1 VKSLLRTLALLVAV
15 ATGVAAADDPVWL
28 ALPLPG
34 GAFGLAGAAG
44 LEAQT
49 ESWRVLYE
57 TSRRLHPTYGD
68 PADAARL
75 RQRVHAQ
82 LHDAPPRLARTVS
95 LPLPTRLWRTVILG
109 RQVPEDRLVEAI
121 LDDRDASLV
130 YRGLFQLDDPTLRFL
145 ARHPDLVKWIR
156 EKRSDAFS
164 VFAGSLHVRDERAL
178 VPGGAEAES
187 LWASTV
193 GESPAQA
200 EPFLRKLLAQAEGR
214 TAFFFHTIDRLEPAA
229 QRFALG
235 GAGGDTKARQDR
247 FRSLAA
253 AFAQEPAWWRP
264 EAGAFSRALVDPAV
278 VLGRVR
284 FEADGRLAPP
294 SSRVFWE
301 AAFSGEIPEKA
312 DGLHLG
318 PSVDATW
325 LVESVGLAA
334 APEIRR
340 ERLTQVAFGQRVFG
354 TIAPGEQKDTL
365 LALRG
370 LARYPALVLVL
381 DRMDV
386 KAASTYAQAVRRA
399 DEIASLG
406 SDRRAVAAL
415 AQFQGAV
422 ALLDRA
428 RFARTLEATDA
439 EALVA
444 SLATVP
450 LSAGAYHG
458 GVARW
463 IEERLLPAVGPI
475 VDADPSSAS
484 AEGSLLGALA
494 GDRLAD
500 PGPPPFEWEGLWY
513 RALPGVGERRRLHA
527 VRERQGGNGLDAVL
541 AFSRAARR
549 FQERAGSETLARLRE
564 AARPLDT
571 RTLSPDDQR
580 DVKALAAG
588 SARRAPA
595 LVQVAD
601 ELLAET
607 LTALAYAPYL
617 GAAQG
622 TALAGASV
630 AARHEFGTQPW
641 ALPEEV
647 LGTGAPWRVRGSIL
661 GLDVA
666 LARLSLRRL
675 TAEMPSRAP
684 SLDPRVG
691 LAFARTV
698 VSRNPFALRDDEA
711 RAIVEAIARGRE
723 RAASATGESG
733 FSGLARDA
741 GLDPWRARGLR
752 SVLED
757 EPGSVARFFT
767 LAELLR
773 LGHPDPAPGDAWGT
787 PDLARGGS
795 LRLLSPPLGGY
806 DDLLGQRL
814 EDLLAARVPDL
825 ALRVAIELSARRLP
839 ARLVPGVMSL
849 FVQDFVQES
858 APIAHD
864 DWLALAR
871 YARDAPTERFDE
883 YVSAVIGDGP
893 LVPAP
898 DPGESTK
905 P

>member
-1 VKSLLRTLALLVAV
+1 VKALLRILAFLFAV
-15 ATGVAAADDPVWL
+15 ARGASAADDPIWQ

-34 GAFGLAGAAG
+34 GVLGLAGAAG
-44 LEAQT
+44 LEAHT
-49 ESWRVLYE
+49 ESWRMLYE
-57 TSRRLHPTYGD
+57 ASRRLHPTYGD

-75 RQRVHAQ
+75 RPRVRAQ
-82 LHDAPPRLARTVS
+82 LHDAPGLARAVS
-95 LPLPTRLWRTVILG
+95 LPLPAPLWRTAILG
-109 RQVPEDRLVEAI
+109 QHVPENRLVEAI

-156 EKRSDAFS
+156 EKRSDVFS
-164 VFAGSLHVRDERAL
+164 VFAGSLRVHEERVL

-187 LWASTV
+187 LWADTV

-200 EPFLRKLLAQAEGR
+200 EPFLRKLLLQAEGR
-214 TAFFFHTIDRLEPAA
+214 TAFFFHTLDRLEPAA
-229 QRFALG
+229 QGFALG
-235 GAGGDTKARQDR
+235 GAGGDPKARQER
-247 FRSLAA
+247 FRILAR
-253 AFAQEPAWWRP
+253 AFAQGPLWWRP

-278 VLGRVR
+278 VLGRLR

-294 SSRVFWE
+294 SNSTFWD
-301 AAFSGEIPEKA
+301 AAFSREVPEKA

-318 PSVDATW
+318 PSVDASW
-325 LVESVGLAA
+325 LVENVGLAA
-334 APEIRR
+334 TPETRR
-340 ERLTQVAFGQRVFG
+340 ERLTQVAFAQRVFG
-354 TIAPGEQKDTL
+354 RIAPSEQKDAL

-370 LARYPALVLVL
+370 LARYPSLVLVL

-399 DEIASLG
+399 DEIAALG

-415 AQFQGAV
+415 AQFQGAL

-428 RFARTLEATDA
+428 RFAHTLEAAEA

-444 SLATVP
+444 SLAAVP
-450 LSAGAYHG
+450 LGGGGYRG

-463 IEERLLPAVGPI
+463 IEERLLPAVAPL

-484 AEGSLLGALA
+484 AEGSVIGALA
-494 GDRLAD
+494 GDRLSD
-500 PGPPPFEWEGLWY
+500 PAPPPFEWEGLWY
-513 RALPGVGERRRLHA
+513 RALPGVGERRRLRV

-549 FQERAGSETLARLRE
+549 FQEGADSLTLAGLRE
-564 AARPLDT
+564 AAKPLDT
-571 RTLSPDDQR
+571 HALSPDDQR
-580 DVKALAAG
+580 EVKALAAG
-588 SARRAPA
+588 SSRRAPA

-607 LTALAYAPYL
+607 LTALAYAPCL

-630 AARHEFGTQPW
+630 AARHELGARPW

-647 LGTGAPWRVRGSIL
+647 LGTGAPWHVRGSIL
-661 GLDVA
+661 GLDLA

-675 TAEMPSRAP
+675 TAEMPSHAP
-684 SLDPRVG
+684 SLDPRTG
-691 LAFARTV
+691 LSFARTV
-698 VSRNPFALRDDEA
+698 VARNPFALRDHEA
-711 RAIVEAIARGRE
+711 GAIVEAIARGRE
-723 RAASATGESG
+723 RAASAIGESG
-733 FSGLARDA
+733 ALELARDA

-757 EPGSVARFFT
+757 EPAAVARFFT

-773 LGHPDPAPGDAWGT
+773 LGHPDPPHGDAWGT

-795 LRLLSPPLGGY
+795 LRLLSPAPGGY

-825 ALRVAIELSARRLP
+825 VLRVAIELSARRLP

-871 YARDAPTERFDE
+871 YARDAPAERFDE
-883 YVSAVIGDGP
+883 YVSAVVGDGP
-893 LVPAP
+893 LVPVP